1 MPGVRRTP
9 ARRNR
14 APGALRDD
22 GTAAR
27 SRLPKRARPVDR
39 SAAEIE
45 PTQTGDDWTSLAHLR
60 HYTRRDLAAARPL
73 EASSGRARKIGRMTT
88 LTAGPAQARVGP
100 RHEKSGAELGLFL
113 GRDRANQTPPDP
125 PRLEKSNP
133 RSYLIAPPT

>member
-88 LTAGPAQARVGP
+88 LTAGPGQTGLGRRLEEGV
-100 RHEKSGAELGLFL
+100 AELRLSF
-113 GRDRANQTPPDP
+113 GRDGGNTHLQYPALRGE
-125 PRLEKSNP
+125 R
-133 RSYLIAPPT
+133 